1 MAKERKKREKRKS
14 SVDLSRAIKL
24 GTEYSSEGARRYGL
38 GKKIHKESEDLQG
51 EISREQEKAEH
62 KRLWSSVGL
71 ALGSLAA
78 GIATGGAN
86 WYVQAAAVA
95 TGAIGGGVIGREA
108 SEFTK
113 GEMKDIKS
121 KDYLF
126 YRKEAEKQKDAY
138 AGFDKELRDSILSR
152 GLAAGALAGAVAGGG
167 EILSK
172 MKTAEMT
179 KAAQAAEIAKA
190 QKSAAVISDPSFA
203 ISPVSAS
210 QPKAAWHAK
219 ASIPVTDSVS
229 TVAAPYQGRHLIQPP
244 METTYELAGKTF
256 ADAPELI
263 EGASLAKYR
272 NLPTSK
278 SLADLGKVSL
288 TPMTDA
294 AAPTIMDSFFQGL
307 DTMKSESTR
316 KSILLGGGYQIA
328 GHRPELSTLRNVQ
341 FQSPMRS
348 TYST

>member
-62 KRLWSSVGL
+62 KSLWSSVGL

-190 QKSAAVISDPSFA
+190 QKVP
-203 ISPVSAS
+203 ISPYNGDDRRFKNIMCGAD
-210 QPKAAWHAK
+210 QA
-219 ASIPVTDSVS
+219 
-229 TVAAPYQGRHLIQPP
+229 
-244 METTYELAGKTF
+244 MERYKTF
-256 ADAPELI
+256 LKKEFPN
-263 EGASLAKYR
+263 AK
-272 NLPTSK
+272 SK
-278 SLADLGKVSL
+278 QTK
-288 TPMTDA
+288 
-294 AAPTIMDSFFQGL
+294 
-307 DTMKSESTR
+307 R
-316 KSILLGGGYQIA
+316 
-328 GHRPELSTLRNVQ
+328 
-341 FQSPMRS
+341 QSV
-348 TYST
+348 